1 MPPETVVALVF
12 VALLLGAL
20 CSAPMDG
27 NVRVGVWAAILFLA
41 ACYLLALI
49 FPSLRAVLNR

>member
-1 MPPETVVALVF
+1 MPVETAVALIF

-27 NVRVGVWAAILFLA
+27 NVRVGVWAVLLFLA
-41 ACYLLALI
+41 AAYALALV
-49 FPSLRAVLNR
+49 FPSLRHVLNP